1 MEAQVSEQEA
11 SAAKAK
17 EEEAA
22 RVFSR
27 DSTPPILHLLV
38 VGFHHKKGCQVH
50 HSCYTFY
57 VYFLL
62 KYDYLL
68 SSNMITV

>member
-50 HSCYTFY
+50 HNCYTL
-57 VYFLL
+57 YFLL

-68 SSNMITV
+68 SSYMITV